1 MRCVPIAPAPVRR
14 LAVVLLVVAGTLL
27 TASAATARAP
37 YREPALTVDTVRLD
51 AALHCPVPVTTGGPA
66 PILLVTGTHTT
77 GATAYALGRA
87 ALLTLNR
94 PLCYVD
100 FPHRTTGDL
109 QISVQY
115 LVRGIRTVAALAGRR
130 ISMFGISQG
139 GLLPRWALTY
149 WPSLRGRVSDV
160 LAAAGT
166 QHGSAILGPCSLTQP
181 CIPAE
186 WQQMAGSH
194 LITAVDRQADES
206 PGPTA
211 WTTVRSSGDEV
222 VQPQGG
228 PHPASALRGAT
239 NILIQDVCP
248 GRTVD
253 HIGTALDSV
262 TFAAFKDALARRG
275 PARVAALPRTVCASR
290 YAPGVGGA
298 AARRLAAAAVAP
310 PVPDPQVDADK
321 VPREPALAAYARR
334 RVPAR

>member
-1 MRCVPIAPAPVRR
+1 MRCVPTVPGRIRR
-14 LAVVLLVVAGTLL
+14 LLVAAGALVCAGVLLP
-27 TASAATARAP
+27 AATGIARTP
-37 YREPALTVDTVRLD
+37 YREPALTVDTARLD
-51 AALHCPVPVTTGGPA
+51 AALHCPVPITTGGPA
-66 PILLVTGTHTT
+66 PILLVTGTNTT
-77 GATAYALGRA
+77 GATAYGLGRA
-87 ALLTLNR
+87 ALSTLGR

-100 FPHRTTGDL
+100 FPNKTTGDV

-149 WPSLRGRVSDV
+149 WPSLRSKVADV

-186 WQQMAGSH
+186 WQQMAGSR
-194 LITAVDRQADES
+194 LITAIDRQPDES
-206 PGPTA
+206 PGPAA

-222 VQPQGG
+222 VQPQAG
-228 PHPASALRGAT
+228 PRPASSLRGAT

-248 GRTVD
+248 GRAVD

-262 TFAAFKDALARRG
+262 TFAAFKDALSHPG
-275 PARVAALPRTVCASR
+275 PARVAALPATVCATK
-290 YAPGVGGA
+290 YAPGVGGGASTRA
-298 AARRLAAAAVAP
+298 AIA
-310 PVPDPQVDADK
+310 PDPQVDAEK
-321 VPREPALAAYARR
+321 VTREPALAAYARQ
-334 RVPAR
+334 RVPLR